1 MFSFQGSRPPRPTD
15 KPRPTMQTTLVTG
28 GTLLV
33 APVSGF
39 FRPSTLN
46 LALRAFYAAR
56 AADRYDHPAG
66 GGATQVCPVP
76 LDNYTLPQGG
86 LNVNTFFAI
95 FSIFFS
101 AADRG
106 LLTVIQGS
114 QTPPCF
120 AF

>member
-1 MFSFQGSRPPRPTD
+1 
-15 KPRPTMQTTLVTG
+15 MQALPVTG

-56 AADRYDHPAG
+56 AADRSDHPA

-76 LDNYTLPQGG
+76 LDNCILPQGG
-86 LNVNTFFAI
+86 LNVNTFFQI
-95 FSIFFS
+95 FRIFFRGVP
-101 AADRG
+101 AATFSYARLPDR
-106 LLTVIQGS
+106 LS
-114 QTPPCF
+114 F
-120 AF
+120 AL